1 MEAWDKDELMNEYAG
16 MLGWDIFEEEDD
28 PYFGVWPKDGSND
41 DIDDFGDFD

>member
-1 MEAWDKDELMNEYAG
+1 METWEKDELLNEYAG
-16 MLGWDIFEEEDD
+16 LWSYFEEEDE